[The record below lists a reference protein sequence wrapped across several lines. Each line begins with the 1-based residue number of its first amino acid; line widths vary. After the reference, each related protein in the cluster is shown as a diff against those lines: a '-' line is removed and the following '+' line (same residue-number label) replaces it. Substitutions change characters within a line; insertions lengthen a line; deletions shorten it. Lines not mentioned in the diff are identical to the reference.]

1 MINVRKKILFLFLAI
16 FCYVSFPARA
26 QRWMENLDR
35 GTVAVKLGGDSV
47 YIGWRMLGTDPSDIG
62 FNLYRLPGNVTG
74 NKTVNNTE
82 LETGNTP
89 GNQTVNKSGYVVRNN
104 AGKMGDKTLNLSV
117 RLNDLPITESTN
129 FIDIYN
135 SSNHP
140 LLYFVRPVIN
150 GKELEASDTA
160 EAWATNYLSIPLQSP
175 EGHFPNDVSVGDL
188 DGDGDYE
195 LVVHQAGRSADNAR
209 AGMTSEPI
217 LEAYDLDGT
226 FLWRINLG
234 VNIREGAH
242 YTQFMVYDLDG
253 DGKAEVACK
262 TADGTIDGRGKVIG
276 DPNAVY
282 RNPEGTTLKGVRR
295 DGSEYERNMSGLILS
310 GPEYLTVFDGLTGAE
325 LATKDYIP
333 QRHPDT
339 NSPTPEQI
347 RETWGDDYG
356 NRMDRFL
363 ACIAYLD
370 GERPSLVMCRG
381 YYTRTVIAAWNYRD
395 NDLKPIWVFDSDD
408 GTPGNEIYR
417 GQGNHN
423 ISVGDVDNDGRDE
436 IIYGACAIDD
446 NGKGLYSTGLGHGDA
461 MHFSDLDPDN
471 PGLEVFN
478 IQERFSDAGANF
490 REAGTG
496 KILWKKPSVTADQ
509 FGRDR
514 GEGPGR
520 GNSFNIDPR
529 YRGSECWVAGAGIRG
544 LFSAKGELISET
556 NPRSCNFAV
565 WWDADLTRE
574 LLDRNIISKWNW
586 EKSVQEPIFIAEE
599 CRSINGTKATPNLSA
614 DILGDWR
621 EEVIW
626 RTEDNSELRIYTT
639 TIPAKNRFYTFMHD
653 PVYRLAIAWQNVAY
667 NQPPHTS
674 FYIGEDMNPQPR
686 YPIRVTGK

>member
-1 MINVRKKILFLFLAI
+1 MNFNTLLLYLLKKMKCAESSLRVFLLVIILFGLPGIAFT
-16 FCYVSFPARA
+16 

-35 GTVAVKLGGDSV
+35 GTVAVHLGGDSV
-47 YIGWRMLGTDPSDIG
+47 YIGWRMLGTDPTDIG
-62 FNLYRLPGNVTG
+62 FNLYRLS
-74 NKTVNNTE
+74 
-82 LETGNTP
+82 GNTTAMINTKP
-89 GNQTVNKSGYVVRNN
+89 
-104 AGKMGDKTLNLSV
+104 L
-117 RLNDLPITESTN
+117 TESTN
-129 FIDIYN
+129 FIDIYK
-135 SSNHP
+135 SSNRP
-140 LLYFVRPVIN
+140 LYYFVRPVSK
-150 GKELEASDTA
+150 GKELDASDTA
-160 EAWATNYLSIPLQSP
+160 EVWANNYLSIRLQSP
-175 EGHFPNDVSVGDL
+175 EGHFPNDISVGDL

-195 LVVHQAGRSADNAR
+195 LVVHQAGRGADNAR
-209 AGMTSEPI
+209 AGMTSEPV

-262 TADGTIDGRGKVIG
+262 TADGTKDGLGKIIG
-276 DPNAVY
+276 DSNAVH
-282 RNPEGTTLKGVRR
+282 RNPEGTVVKVIGR
-295 DGSEYERNMSGLILS
+295 DGQERERNMSGLILS

-339 NSPTPEQI
+339 NSPTPEQM
-347 RETWGDDYG
+347 RETWGDEMG

-370 GERPSLVMCRG
+370 GERPSLVICRG
-381 YYTRTVIAAWNYRD
+381 YYTRTVIAAWNWRD
-395 NDLKPIWVFDSDD
+395 NELKPVWIFDSDD
-408 GTPGNEIYR
+408 GTPGNEAYR

-423 ISVGDVDNDGRDE
+423 LSVGDIDNDGRDE
-436 IIYGACAIDD
+436 IIYGACVIDD

-490 REAGTG
+490 RDAATG
-496 KILWKKPSVTADQ
+496 KILWKKPSVSADEQ
-509 FGRDR
+509 GRDR

-520 GNSFNIDPR
+520 ANSFNIDPR
-529 YRGSECWVAGAGIRG
+529 YRGSECWVAGAGITR
-544 LFSAKGELISET
+544 LFNAKGELISET
-556 NPRSCNFAV
+556 KPNSCNFAV
-565 WWDADLTRE
+565 WWDGDLLRE
-574 LLDRNIISKWNW
+574 LLDRNVISKWNW
-586 EKSVQEPIFIAEE
+586 EKSVQEPIFSDEN
-599 CRSINGTKATPNLSA
+599 CRSINGSKATPDLSA

-626 RTEDNSELRIYTT
+626 RTEDNTELRIYTT

-653 PVYRLAIAWQNVAY
+653 PVYRLGIAWQNVAY

-674 FYIGEDMNPQPR
+674 FYIGDDMDPQPR
-686 YPIRVTGK
+686 YPIRLVGK